1 MANDV
6 LKALEVLKGAAEN
19 GPIILGT
26 FTDEELVIL
35 DQNRDSEN
43 SFDCPAL
50 YGLTPEERDLAVRT
64 SLRMMA
70 GRGDLEAGG
79 SGSDPT
85 FRGKAAILSELFGA
99 VHRITTAVRTDRSD
113 DVRQV
118 AWRQSMGVGFVEQ
131 IFRDGSHQIIAVS
144 EDDARD
150 MLVGFVTPE
159 MISIPDTPEPRVI
172 SGTLEDEPI
181 RDLVMRASAEATYEV
196 VVTTSTITAPGSNS
210 DDPEFGSITVYAM
223 PEGLLVLVNGDEGRL
238 ELRWCD
244 DAELGRALHRML
256 G

>member
-99 VHRITTAVRTDRSD
+99 VDRITTAVRTDRSN

-118 AWRQSMGVGFVEQ
+118 AWRRSHGLRFAEQSFL
-131 IFRDGSHQIIAVS
+131 DGEHQLVVVS
-144 EDDARD
+144 KSDEHE
-150 MLVGFVTPE
+150 MLTGFVTTNAGTGSESLPTDVLTGTLDDV
-159 MISIPDTPEPRVI
+159 SIKELVIRASSEARFEVVITSATPRGE
-172 SGTLEDEPI
+172 SGTDEKPQI
-181 RDLVMRASAEATYEV
+181 
-196 VVTTSTITAPGSNS
+196 
-210 DDPEFGSITVYAM
+210 GSITVYSMA
-223 PEGLLVLVNGDEGRL
+223 EGFLVLANGDNGEL

-244 DAELGRALHRML
+244 ESELRFALERL
-256 G
+256 LT